1 MSNSIIKDKSYKFA
15 LDIIKSTRQF
25 PQNQEGFIIS
35 RQIIR
40 SATSI
45 GANVEEALTGFTKD
59 DFIYKMNLSLKE
71 SAETNYWLRLIKDLN
86 LISADIINP
95 LINESIEIRKILT
108 SIVKTSRENKA
119 KNKTVNSKL

>member
-1 MSNSIIKDKSYKFA
+1 MLKK
-15 LDIIKSTRQF
+15 
-25 PQNQEGFIIS
+25 
-35 RQIIR
+35 
-40 SATSI
+40 
-45 GANVEEALTGFTKD
+45 ALTGFTKD